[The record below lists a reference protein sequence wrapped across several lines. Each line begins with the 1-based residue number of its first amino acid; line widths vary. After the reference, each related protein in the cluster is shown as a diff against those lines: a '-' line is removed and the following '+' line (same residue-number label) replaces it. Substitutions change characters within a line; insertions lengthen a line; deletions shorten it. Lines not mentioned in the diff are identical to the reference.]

1 MVFNDIVIDETFG
14 MVQNEANDRREFSFT
29 APVSGFYRFE
39 INLQQITQVCFQHD
53 ALNFHTHRLSIL
65 ILYLI
70 GGLHRLVRISLKP
83 SLRQQHTHTNTSI
96 LLL

>member
-1 MVFNDIVIDETFG
+1 MPDSFDATGRFKDSVVKPMVFNDIVVDETFG

-53 ALNFHTHRLSIL
+53 ALNFHTHRLSI
-65 ILYLI
+65 
-70 GGLHRLVRISLKP
+70 
-83 SLRQQHTHTNTSI
+83 
-96 LLL
+96 